1 VYELSLVL
9 DEVVGRIGRILAL
22 QAEIEIVVVGVVSAS
37 TTVLGQGAELQYG
50 GIPAKVNECILDRC
64 TLLDFMIG
72 STHILPSNAE
82 CLLLSSPEP

>member
-1 VYELSLVL
+1 MHKLSLVL
-9 DEVVGRIGRILAL
+9 DEVIGRIGRILAL
-22 QAEIEIVVVGVVSAS
+22 QAEIEIVVVSVVSAS
-37 TTVLGQGAELQYG
+37 ATVLGQSAELKYG

-64 TLLDFMIG
+64 TLLDFMMY